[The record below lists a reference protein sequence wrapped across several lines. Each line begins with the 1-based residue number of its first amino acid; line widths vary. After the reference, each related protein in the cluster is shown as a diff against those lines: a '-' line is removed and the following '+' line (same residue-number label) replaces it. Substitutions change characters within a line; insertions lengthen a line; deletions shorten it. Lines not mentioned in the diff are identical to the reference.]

1 MIKKGFFKRL
11 ENIEGKIKSKNKK
24 ESQQIK
30 IEEQSKIVK
39 DESSVADKKPKEIV
53 LLKDN
58 KRVF

>member
-1 MIKKGFFKRL
+1 MTKKGFFKRL

-24 ESQQIK
+24 ESEQIK

-39 DESSVADKKPKEIV
+39 DESSVTDKKPKEIV

>member
-24 ESQQIK
+24 ESEQIK

-39 DESSVADKKPKEIV
+39 DESSVTDKKPKEIV